1 MSNRTYR
8 LVVGAFLLFFL
19 YFDLNSGIYALI
31 MLLCLEGMFNILIP
45 DVINRRRYGESMSG
59 NDENLAPIQ
68 NKSRFS
74 FSAERAWRLIV
85 ALMLLLTFVLFNAY
99 FNSYFGDY
107 FQLFSPQ
114 FMEQFAY
121 INWFFP
127 WFLGFAIFGAG
138 ISGVCPVLISVKWF
152 GFK

>member
-19 YFDLNSGIYALI
+19 YFDLNLGIYALI
-31 MLLCLEGMFNILIP
+31 MVLCLEGISNRLIP
-45 DVINRRRYGESMSG
+45 DIINRRRYGDSLSG

-99 FNSYFGDY
+99 FSDY
-107 FQLFSPQ
+107 FQLLPAQ
-114 FMEQFAY
+114 FMEQFSY

-138 ISGVCPVLISVKWF
+138 ISGVCPVLITVKWF